1 MYVKITKILTDI
13 KTKII
18 AEYNQRGL
26 KASGS
31 FQNNLSIGRQGR
43 YKVVLTIP
51 YYSQFIMKFKG
62 NRGGV
67 KKAPGKPYDVIKQW
81 IRDKGFPLRDY
92 LTGQFMPKT
101 DTNVS
106 KVAFLISRKINARG
120 TDIALGKRQPIDLD
134 KIIND
139 ELDYQGNEL
148 ADRILQQIKI

>member
-1 MYVKITKILTDI
+1 MYIRITKILNDI
-13 KTKII
+13 KTKVI

-31 FQNNLSIGRQGR
+31 FANNLTIGRQGR
-43 YKVVLTIP
+43 YKVVLTLP
-51 YYSQFIMKFKG
+51 FYSQFIMKFKG
-62 NRGGV
+62 NKGGS
-67 KKAPGKPYDVIKQW
+67 KGNSGPLGVIEQW

-92 LTGQFMPKT
+92 LTGQFMAKT
-101 DTNVS
+101 DTNVK
-106 KVAFLISRKINARG
+106 KVAFLIKRKIKDQG
-120 TDIALGKRQPIDLD
+120 TDIHMGKRQPIDLD